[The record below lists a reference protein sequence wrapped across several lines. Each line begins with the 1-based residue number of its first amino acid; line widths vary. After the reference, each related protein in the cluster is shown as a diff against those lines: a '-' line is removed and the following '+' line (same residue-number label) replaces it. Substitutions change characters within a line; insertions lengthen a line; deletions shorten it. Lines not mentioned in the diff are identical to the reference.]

1 MHNTMIIDIILKSTF
16 AFIASVGFGVLF
28 NIRGRKLILAG
39 LGGGIGWLV
48 YMISLNSWDSSLFA
62 FFLATVLAATYSEI
76 FAKWV
81 NAPVSTFIICG
92 IIPLVPG
99 GGMYYTILAIIQGD
113 VQKSINNG
121 IKTLAIS
128 GTIAVAIFSV
138 SIIARMVNSLQ
149 QKKDI

>member
-1 MHNTMIIDIILKSTF
+1 MIIDIILKSTF